1 MSQKSPAL
9 GLLFALT
16 ASILFG
22 INASTT
28 KVIISAGITPEQVVF
43 VRSMTAGL
51 IGLTWA
57 LVANRRQLI
66 IPRRLLPRLLLLGVV
81 GVGMLQWTYSQAV
94 FYLPIGIA
102 LLVEYTAVLWVP
114 IIALL
119 IFKEQVRK
127 QIWLGAALILGGLA
141 VVAEIWDSKLSL
153 IGVLFGFAA
162 AASLTVHFI
171 TGERVQRYLPTNV
184 TMAYGMGIATLFFLP
199 FANLG
204 SLDITVLGSSLE
216 LGGNLGSATVPLWAA
231 MLFMGVFG
239 SFAPMAMIYLALR
252 NLSATLVGVVATSET
267 VLAALF
273 AVLWLGE
280 AISGTQFLGSI
291 VVIVGILL
299 AQTARAPKA
308 VKVVD

>member
-1 MSQKSPAL
+1 MSQKSPTL

-28 KVIISAGITPEQVVF
+28 KVIISAGITAEQVVF
-43 VRSMTAGL
+43 VRSLTAGL

-57 LVANRRQLI
+57 LVANRKLLI
-66 IPRRLLPRLLLLGVV
+66 VPRRLIPRLLLLGVV

-102 LLVEYTAVLWVP
+102 LLIEYTAVLWVP
-114 IIALL
+114 IIALM
-119 IFKEQVRK
+119 IFKEKVRN

-141 VVAEIWDSKLSL
+141 VVAEIWDSKLNL
-153 IGVLFGFAA
+153 LGVFFGFAA
-162 AASLTVHFI
+162 AAALTTHFI

-204 SLDITVLGSSLE
+204 SLDLGL
-216 LGGNLGSATVPLWAA
+216 V
-231 MLFMGVFG
+231 FMGVFG

-273 AVLWLGE
+273 AFLWLGE

-299 AQTARAPKA
+299 AQTARTPKA

>member
-1 MSQKSPAL
+1 
-9 GLLFALT
+9 
-16 ASILFG
+16 
-22 INASTT
+22 
-28 KVIISAGITPEQVVF
+28 
-43 VRSMTAGL
+43 MTAGL

-66 IPRRLLPRLLLLGVV
+66 VPRRLLPRLLLLGVV

-216 LGGNLGSATVPLWAA
+216 LGGNLGTATVPLWAA

-273 AVLWLGE
+273 AFLWLGE

-299 AQTARAPKA
+299 AQTARTPKA

>member
-1 MSQKSPAL
+1 MSQKSPTL
-9 GLLFALT
+9 GLLFALS

-28 KVIISAGITPEQVVF
+28 KVIISAGITAEQVVF
-43 VRSMTAGL
+43 VRSLTAGL

-57 LVANRRQLI
+57 LIANRKLLI
-66 IPRRLLPRLLLLGVV
+66 VPRRLIPRLLLLGVV

-102 LLVEYTAVLWVP
+102 LLIEYTAVLWVP
-114 IIALL
+114 IIALM
-119 IFKEQVRK
+119 IFKEKVRN

-141 VVAEIWDSKLSL
+141 VVAEIWDSKLNL
-153 IGVLFGFAA
+153 LGVFVGFAA
-162 AASLTVHFI
+162 AASLTTHFI

-204 SLDITVLGSSLE
+204 SLDLALLGSSLE
-216 LGGNLGSATVPLWAA
+216 LGGNLGTASVPMWVGLV
-231 MLFMGVFG
+231 FMGVFG

-273 AVLWLGE
+273 AFLWLGE

-299 AQTARAPKA
+299 AQTARTPKA